1 MLNGSWTTSANNVIK
16 RKGGPGKSGIPPLS
30 ADEISAF
37 RKAVREAEPL
47 PENGKISH
55 PPQRCKPKKN
65 HTLQEPNPLPVD
77 FLSDH
82 VPWQDNQD
90 TNEPLSY
97 LRPGMAQDTLRKLRR
112 GHWGIQSELD
122 MHGMTSDEA
131 RLNLVAFLSEC
142 QHHGLRCI
150 RIIHGKGLSSKN
162 GESVLKIKVKN
173 WLMQRYEVLAFC
185 QAKPN
190 EGGGGAAIVLLKSLT
205 I

>member
-1 MLNGSWTTSANNVIK
+1 MIK
-16 RKGGPGKSGIPPLS
+16 RKGGISPSGFPPLS
-30 ADEISAF
+30 ADEVSAF
-37 RKAVREAEPL
+37 RDAVREAEPL

-55 PPQRCKPKKN
+55 PPQRKKSIKIN
-65 HTLQEPNPLPVD
+65 KLQKIVAQSVD

-90 TNEPLSY
+90 NNETLSY

-112 GHWGIQSELD
+112 GHWAIQSELD

-162 GESVLKIKVKN
+162 AEPVLKIKVKN
-173 WLMQRYEVLAFC
+173 WLMQRAEVLAFC
-185 QAKPN
+185 QAKQN
-190 EGGGGAAIVLLKSLT
+190 DGGGGAAIVLLKSITL
-205 I
+205 

>member
-1 MLNGSWTTSANNVIK
+1 VIK
-16 RKGGPGKSGIPPLS
+16 RKGGLSQTGLPPLS

-37 RKAVREAEPL
+37 REAVREAEPL

-55 PPQRCKPKKN
+55 PPQRRKSKKE
-65 HTLQEPNPLPVD
+65 HPFQGQNPLPVD

-82 VPWQDNQD
+82 IPWQDDQD
-90 TNEPLSY
+90 ANEPLSY

-112 GHWGIQSELD
+112 GHWAIQSELD
-122 MHGMTSDEA
+122 MHGMTSEEA

-162 GESVLKIKVKN
+162 AEPVLKIKVKN
-173 WLMQRYEVLAFC
+173 WLMQRSEVLAFC

-190 EGGGGAAIVLLKSLT
+190 DGGGGATIVLLKSVT